1 VTEEIS
7 VEIKQFL
14 ESKENENK
22 TYKNLW
28 DAAKAVVSG
37 KFIGISAYI
46 KKKTDCPN
54 KQLMMDLKHLEKQ

>member
-1 VTEEIS
+1 LNNILLNDWWVTEEIS

-46 KKKTDCPN
+46 KKKNRLP
-54 KQLMMDLKHLEKQ
+54 K